1 MDNANLNSLMGDQ
14 GRVDLLAMVVGNADP
29 EKSCVLDP
37 GAVIGGWGISC
48 THVLPSRCE
57 YDV

>member
-48 THVLPSRCE
+48 TYVLP
-57 YDV
+57 